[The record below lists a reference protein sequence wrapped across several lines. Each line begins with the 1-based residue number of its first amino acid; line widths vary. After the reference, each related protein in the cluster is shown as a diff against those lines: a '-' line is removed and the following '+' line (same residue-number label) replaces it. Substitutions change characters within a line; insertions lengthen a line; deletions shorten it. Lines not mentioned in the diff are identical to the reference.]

1 MLSRRLTISGM
12 QKPVVCDTHALI
24 YWALEP
30 KRLSVKAR
38 REIERALARGDVA
51 CADISLWEIAMLSD
65 RGRIKLANGAKSFL
79 DDLILALKL
88 NLIPINTEIAVL
100 AQTVCSGQGDPAD
113 RLIAATAKYLDA
125 PLLTQDAKLA
135 ANTQIKTIW

>member
-30 KRLSVKAR
+30 KRLSVKAK
-38 REIERALARGDVA
+38 REIERALTRGDVA
-51 CADISLWEIAMLSD
+51 CADISLWEIAMLSEH
-65 RGRIKLANGAKSFL
+65 GRIKLLHGAKSFL

-88 NLIPINTEIAVL
+88 NVMPVNAEIAVL
-100 AQTVCSGQGDPAD
+100 AQTACSGHGDPAD
-113 RLIAATAKYLDA
+113 RLIAATAIYLNA
-125 PLLTQDAKLA
+125 PLVTRDEKLT
-135 ANTQIKTIW
+135 ANKQLNTLW